1 MRFNLTK
8 LLFAVNNKLSIPSG
22 DEVELSI
29 DSDSLLV
36 VKMGEVTYFF
46 DYKILQS
53 ILDKNGFNHY
63 YRDETEEL
71 VIDIL
76 GKHIINELFA
86 SLGRKIYPEIKG

>member
-22 DEVELSI
+22 DYVELSL
-29 DSDSLLV
+29 DSDCLLLV
-36 VKMGEVTYFF
+36 KMSEVTYFF

-53 ILDKNGFNHY
+53 VLDNNGFNSY
-63 YRDETEEL
+63 YQDETEEL

-76 GKHIINELFA
+76 GKNIINELFA